1 MRTRRAPAAGPKIV
15 EKQVAQQ
22 ARDYLRARGWRIVRT
37 QFAFSPG
44 SFSTGEP
51 GMADDLAVFYVDQNR
66 AVALALW
73 LEYKGPNDRR
83 RCTCQPGSGKPCH
96 VCRQLQWHAPE
107 RPGMTGRNAEA
118 SPNSTQLNGAARLT
132 RTKPR
137 IAAIRGRATHS
148 GMTMHNGTVPSGDT
162 LRPSAR
168 RSGFP
173 PGKGPQ

>member
-1 MRTRRAPAAGPKIV
+1 MGWGFLMRTRRAPAAGPKIV

-96 VCRQLQWHAPE
+96 VCRQLQWHARE
-107 RPGMTGRNAEA
+107 R
-118 SPNSTQLNGAARLT
+118 Q
-132 RTKPR
+132 
-137 IAAIRGRATHS
+137 RGGIVWVVSDFDFFANLYEKHFGWLHS
-148 GMTMHNGTVPSGDT
+148 GDAAVGQLDLLAGLKT
-162 LRPSAR
+162 
-168 RSGFP
+168 
-173 PGKGPQ
+173 